1 VKWNCFYKKASCN
14 AATRDDCSIRAVA
27 SFTNAQ
33 SSERKSLSGGVKE
46 TLKNTDKDR
55 YFLEMALEEAEQA
68 LKENTYP
75 IGAVIVDE
83 NYNLI
88 AKGRN
93 RVYPQQDA
101 TAHAE
106 IDAIRNAG
114 QVILNAK
121 INREKF
127 TIYTSLEPCPMCT
140 GGILFANIKKVVWL
154 LNDDLGFGGYRKIK
168 STNIFDER
176 FKEVEL
182 IEEPYEDLKKRQKEL
197 MRKWAINSNNIV
209 NLRDA
214 IEK

>member
-1 VKWNCFYKKASCN
+1 MNN
-14 AATRDDCSIRAVA
+14 M
-27 SFTNAQ
+27 
-33 SSERKSLSGGVKE
+33 
-46 TLKNTDKDR
+46 DKDR
-55 YFLEMALEEAEQA
+55 FFLEMALEEAERS

-121 INREKF
+121 INREIF

-154 LNDDLGFGGYRKIK
+154 LNDDLGFGGFRKIK

-182 IEEPYEDLKKRQKEL
+182 IEEPYDDLKKRQKEL
-197 MRKWAINSNNIV
+197 MSKWAINSNNIV

-214 IEK
+214 IKK